1 MLLGMPLEKCYFRP
15 KTDIKMGFEA
25 QNDHFWSKNDLFRN
39 LRFQKWPKSP
49 WFTRILTTNDQFF
62 KKLIFIF
69 RFYVDVIIF
78 EWSSFFQIQ
87 IDRKNPIG
95 IKTVS

>member
-1 MLLGMPLEKCYFRP
+1 MGSQLAEMGILSSKLPFSGPFEFPKKKLTHPKLPEFRL
-15 KTDIKMGFEA
+15 KMTIF
-25 QNDHFWSKNDLFRN
+25 S
-39 LRFQKWPKSP
+39 
-49 WFTRILTTNDQFF
+49 